1 MPTKIQHKHY
11 LIFWNNFLKD
21 RNHYQKI
28 QTSKPVVV
36 LNFQGLKFLER
47 WQKEIKF
54 ISLLIH
60 RWCNSS
66 LTIAELRW
74 DAQVSKQIIFEIQN
88 WTYVLDSWRLCWFK
102 SAIQY
107 VMQYVKYFDWIFFF
121 PFIFILR
128 NKKQIPPNEIPT
140 SANIMHRIIHHSQL
154 FEFLSS
160 FLAFHMK
167 RAQNLAFSINYFFF
181 IHVLHN

>member
-11 LIFWNNFLKD
+11 LIFWNSFLKD

-36 LNFQGLKFLER
+36 LNFQGLKFLKE

-107 VMQYVKYFDWIFFF
+107 VKYFDWNFFF
-121 PFIFILR
+121 FIFILR

-167 RAQNLAFSINYFFF
+167 RAQNLAFSINFLFY